1 MRHDSLHSGEPF
13 SSARVWR
20 GCNSKLAEHECT
32 GPEIM
37 ANSGHESMKELVR
50 YTKGADQ
57 AKLAR
62 NAMVR
67 TVTANR
73 R

>member
-1 MRHDSLHSGEPF
+1 
-13 SSARVWR
+13 
-20 GCNSKLAEHECT
+20 
-32 GPEIM
+32 M

-62 NAMVR
+62 NAMTR
-67 TVTANR
+67 TAKAVIG
-73 R
+73 